1 MSSNSERTDYV
12 KYEEVDGLYN
22 AKVINFTK
30 DAVKKVL
37 EYFDQPTTAPPAEAT
52 TTAPDAETVAAAEAA
67 APKKIT
73 DQATGEALYC
83 MYDYCGM
90 KIPTHVHE
98 GAGNRVPK
106 MPRRS
111 LYSNTPIC
119 DKKGECTAFAY
130 FRDLQTRFL
139 SGKVG
144 AQTTEEARKSDRDI
158 FDKIRGTAK
167 KRKIDA
173 EGEDEA
179 EDKMTEEEMANR
191 IEVLVKSVED
201 AQEVAKNQ
209 AELLR
214 AAEYQKEMA
223 VGLKSNMDK
232 TVEALE
238 RSNNAAKVN
247 IAMKDKEIMR
257 QEQEIS
263 SMRDMIKD
271 LKQRE
276 KLLRNKVSD
285 LQKEKQTTAAAN
297 IRDTPEQPR
306 RRQQQEQRRQ
316 QQEQT

>member
-1 MSSNSERTDYV
+1 MSNNSERTDYV

-37 EYFDQPTTAPPAEAT
+37 EYFGQPTTPP
-52 TTAPDAETVAAAEAA
+52 TAAD
-67 APKKIT
+67 APKPTKIT

-158 FDKIRGTAK
+158 FDKIRGAK
-167 KRKIDA
+167 KRKI

-238 RSNNAAKVN
+238 SSNNALKVN
-247 IAMKDKEIMR
+247 IAMKDNVMKR

-263 SMRDMIKD
+263 SMRYMIKD
-271 LKQRE
+271 LKQSE

-297 IRDTPEQPR
+297 IRDTPEQQQR
-306 RRQQQEQRRQ
+306 RRQQQQGQRRQ

>member
-1 MSSNSERTDYV
+1 MSGNSERTDYV

-22 AKVINFTK
+22 AKIINFTK

-37 EYFDQPTTAPPAEAT
+37 EYFDQPTTAALAAPAEG
-52 TTAPDAETVAAAEAA
+52 TAPTAETVA
-67 APKKIT
+67 PKTITAIT

-158 FDKIRGTAK
+158 FDKIRGAK
-167 KRKIDA
+167 KRKI
-173 EGEDEA
+173 EGEDED

-209 AELLR
+209 AELVR

-238 RSNNAAKVN
+238 SSNNALKVN
-247 IAMKDKEIMR
+247 IAMKDNVMKR

-271 LKQRE
+271 LKQSE

-285 LQKEKQTTAAAN
+285 LQKEKQTAAAN
-297 IRDTPEQPR
+297 IRDTPEQPPLR
-306 RRQQQEQRRQ
+306 RRQQQD
-316 QQEQT
+316 QT

>member
-1 MSSNSERTDYV
+1 MSNNSERTDYV

-37 EYFDQPTTAPPAEAT
+37 EYFDQPTTPPPAA
-52 TTAPDAETVAAAEAA
+52 AP

-83 MYDYCGM
+83 LYDYCGM

-98 GAGNRVPK
+98 GAGNKVPK
-106 MPRRS
+106 MPRRA

-119 DKKGECTAFAY
+119 DKKGECQAFAY
-130 FRDLQTRFL
+130 FRDLQTRL

-144 AQTTEEARKSDRDI
+144 ALTAEEVRKSDRDI

-167 KRKIDA
+167 KRKIST

-179 EDKMTEEEMANR
+179 QDKMTGEEMAER

-201 AQEVAKNQ
+201 AQEVAKQQ

-214 AAEYQKEMA
+214 TAEHKKDMA

-238 RSNNAAKVN
+238 SSNNMAKVSL
-247 IAMKDKEIMR
+247 AMKDKEIMR

-263 SMRDMIKD
+263 TMREMMKD
-271 LKQRE
+271 YKATE
-276 KLLRNKVSD
+276 KALRKKVSD
-285 LQKEKQTTAAAN
+285 LQKEKQTAAAN
-297 IRDTPEQPR
+297 IRDTPEQQQR
-306 RRQQQEQRRQ
+306 RRQQQEQ
-316 QQEQT
+316 T